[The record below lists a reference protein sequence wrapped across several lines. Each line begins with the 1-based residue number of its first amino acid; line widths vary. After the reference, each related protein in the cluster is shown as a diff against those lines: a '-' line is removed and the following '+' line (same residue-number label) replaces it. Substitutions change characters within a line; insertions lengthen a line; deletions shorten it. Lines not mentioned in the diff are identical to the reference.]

1 MEAKLTQIYQQA
13 ETELMEKWQTY
24 MSEVSTD
31 LAELQQRAEAPGATP
46 EEVQAYKDAL
56 QDRIMNDSYYRDMV
70 NEYTSRL
77 AQVNK
82 IALAYV
88 NDQLPHIYTV
98 SYNAL
103 ADQIASSGIKVSF
116 HMVDEH
122 TVKRLITDDKVH
134 LYKKRM
140 DIPKDKRWNRKLVNS
155 QITQGILQGESIPK
169 IAARLQ
175 NVTDMNEAA
184 AIRNARTMTTCA
196 ESIGR
201 QDSYNRAEEIGI
213 VLEQEW
219 LATHDGRTR
228 AWHMELD
235 GQRREVGKPFENS
248 VGKIRFPG
256 DPQAKGANIYNCR
269 CALCSNILGFRNS
282 DGTIERV

>member
-1 MEAKLTQIYQQA
+1 
-13 ETELMEKWQTY
+13 MEKWQTY

-56 QDRIMNDSYYRDMV
+56 QDRIMNDAYYRDMV

-122 TVKRLITDDKVH
+122 TVKRLITDDKVR

-155 QITQGILQGESIPK
+155 QITQGILQG
-169 IAARLQ
+169 
-175 NVTDMNEAA
+175 
-184 AIRNARTMTTCA
+184 
-196 ESIGR
+196 
-201 QDSYNRAEEIGI
+201 
-213 VLEQEW
+213 
-219 LATHDGRTR
+219 
-228 AWHMELD
+228 
-235 GQRREVGKPFENS
+235 
-248 VGKIRFPG
+248 
-256 DPQAKGANIYNCR
+256 
-269 CALCSNILGFRNS
+269 
-282 DGTIERV
+282 

>member
-1 MEAKLTQIYQQA
+1 
-13 ETELMEKWQTY
+13 MEKWQTY

-56 QDRIMNDSYYRDMV
+56 QDRIMNDAYYRDMV

-175 NVTDMNEAA
+175 NVTDMNKAA

-201 QDSYNRAEEIGI
+201 EDADKEAEALGI
-213 VLEQEW
+213 VFQREW
-219 LATHDGRTR
+219 MTNLDGRER
-228 AWHMELD
+228 PWHAELN
-235 GQRREVGKPFENS
+235 GQMKDPGESFENS

-256 DPQAKGANIYNCR
+256 DPESAGTNKYNCR
-269 CALCSNILGFRNS
+269 CRLRRRIFGFRNS
-282 DGTIERV
+282 DGTIEKVKRV